1 MANKVSPN
9 MWGKVALNVL
19 YNIVILLSFYAIYT
33 GFTTGHYEYVLAGVF
48 GAAIFIILKLKLIKQ
63 VKDSTKQP

>member
-1 MANKVSPN
+1 MSKISPN

-33 GFTTGHYEYVLAGVF
+33 GFSVGHYEYVLAGVF
-48 GAAIFIILKLKLIKQ
+48 SAAIFIILKLKLIKQ
-63 VKDSTKQP
+63 VKENTKQP

>member
-1 MANKVSPN
+1 MWWKVL
-9 MWGKVALNVL
+9 LNVF
-19 YNIVILLSFYAIYT
+19 YNIAILLSFYAIYI
-33 GFTTGHYEYVLAGVF
+33 GFSTGHYEYVLAGVF

>member
-1 MANKVSPN
+1 

-19 YNIVILLSFYAIYT
+19 YNIVILLSFYSIYI
-33 GFTTGHYEYVLAGVF
+33 GFTTGHYAYVLAGVF
-48 GAAIFIILKLKLIKQ
+48 SATVFIILKLKLIKQ